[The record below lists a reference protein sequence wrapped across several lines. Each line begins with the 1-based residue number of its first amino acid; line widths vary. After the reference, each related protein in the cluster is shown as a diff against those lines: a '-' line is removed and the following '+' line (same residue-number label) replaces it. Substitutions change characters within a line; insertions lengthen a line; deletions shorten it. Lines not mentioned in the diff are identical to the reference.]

1 MAIEVKKI
9 SLWDTLRLQL
19 FVSIPAFFLGL
30 VAANRWVLAY
40 VARHGAGRATMHF
53 FRDLRDKYG
62 CDHLWAWFPGWFP
75 VRRTLLVLAPE
86 TIEAVLLSDANAADP
101 FLKKRALSRF
111 IPDALVISSGD
122 EWRDRRNFNEKAL
135 YTGTLHPH
143 HDAFKRI
150 AFREAEQLR
159 GERPDELR
167 WVDFQSLGERISHQV
182 ILGSGEI
189 KPELT
194 AQLARMVRWSNVLLR
209 HGPSFSAFYQ
219 QIERYLTRKE
229 PAASTACLMHDSS
242 ALLENGSARET
253 TRVPTQIGF
262 WFFVLKDAL
271 ELHVARTLALIASHP
286 EVQTK
291 ARQEVRAAGTL
302 TVEAIEGLH
311 YLEACL
317 REQLRLWTP
326 VPMLLRRATKAFS
339 LRDEIP
345 IEAEQQIL
353 IHAGFYHRDA
363 RYFGAYADTFLPD
376 ATAYEFPT
384 VYFFSAHRQSCAGRS
399 LVTFLLKAT
408 LASLLGRFRFELLG
422 PTIEPGRIPYLYDH
436 FSVRFRAVAE
446 A

>member
-1 MAIEVKKI
+1 MTIEVKKI

-30 VAANRWVLAY
+30 VAGNRWVVSY
-40 VARHGAGRATMHF
+40 VSRHGAGRATMHF
-53 FRDLRDKYG
+53 FRDLRDKYR

-122 EWRDRRNFNEKAL
+122 EWRHRRGFNENVLA
-135 YTGTLHPH
+135 TGKPH
-143 HDAFKRI
+143 EDRETFRRI
-150 AFREAEQLR
+150 ASREVEELT
-159 GERPDELR
+159 GERPGELR
-167 WVDFQSLGERISHQV
+167 WADFQSLGERISHQV
-182 ILGSGEI
+182 ILGTGEI

-209 HGPSFSAFYQ
+209 HGPSFAAFYEH
-219 QIERYLTRKE
+219 IERFLTRKE
-229 PAASTACLMHDSS
+229 PASTACLRHDSS
-242 ALLENGSARET
+242 ALLESGSAGET
-253 TRVPTQIGF
+253 TRVPAQIGF

-363 RYFGAYADTFLPD
+363 RYFGAYADTFLPE
-376 ATAYEFPT
+376 ATDYEFPT
-384 VYFFSAHRQSCAGRS
+384 VYFFSAHRQSCAGRT
-399 LVTFLLKAT
+399 LATFLLKAT
-408 LASLLGRFRFELLG
+408 LASLLSRLRFELVA
-422 PTIEPGRIPYLYDH
+422 PAIEPGRIPYLYDH
-436 FSVRFRAVAE
+436 FSVGLRTIPE

>member
-19 FVSIPAFFLGL
+19 VLSFPAFLLGL
-30 VAANRWVLAY
+30 VATNRWVLWCFS
-40 VARHGAGRATMHF
+40 RIGAGQSTMRF
-53 FRDLRDKYG
+53 FRDLRDKYR
-62 CDHLWAWFPGWFP
+62 CDHLWVWFPAWP

-86 TIEAVLLSDANAADP
+86 TMEAVLLSDANAADP

-122 EWRDRRNFNEKAL
+122 EWRDRRGFNENAL
-135 YTGTLHPH
+135 ATGRPH
-143 HDAFKRI
+143 EDRETFRRI
-150 AFREAEQLR
+150 ASREAGQLT
-159 GERPDELR
+159 GEYPGELR

-182 ILGSGEI
+182 ILGAGEI
-189 KPELT
+189 KPEMT
-194 AQLARMVRWSNVLLR
+194 RQLARAVRYSNILLR
-209 HGPSFSAFYQ
+209 NRTSFSAFYEQ
-219 QIERYLTRKE
+219 LERHLTR
-229 PAASTACLMHDSS
+229 PQAAASTACLMHKSA
-242 ALLENGSARET
+242 ALLGSGGAKET

-271 ELHVARTLALIASHP
+271 ELHVARTLALIAAHP
-286 EVQTK
+286 EVQAK
-291 ARQEVRAAGTL
+291 VRQEVRAAGTL
-302 TVEAIEGLH
+302 TVETIEGLH

-326 VPMLLRRATKAFS
+326 VPILLRRATKAFS

-384 VYFFSAHRQSCAGRS
+384 VYFFSGHRQSCAGRT
-399 LVTFLLKAT
+399 LATFLLKAT
-408 LASLLGRFRFELLG
+408 LASLLARFRFELIG
-422 PTIEPGRIPYLYDH
+422 PALEPGRIPYLYDH
-436 FSVRFRAVAE
+436 FSVGLRTIPDA
-446 A
+446 